1 MNGLASCFICPVTPA
16 CFWEQHFLVLRED
29 CSFVESLVGLG
40 VLPSPALFLSSYWA
54 HEWPKSGQSVGI
66 LHRIFKFGF
75 KVWEAVSFWQ
85 EKTKMQ
91 DIGTM
96 GATFPS
102 VCKNQ
107 TWENKIHTYKWEREY
122 WQGLSP
128 WPGEQGLCHRS
139 PDYYNRGEK
148 AFQEK
153 EISKLWISRSWKA
166 PGWEAV
172 ECVWGIL
179 RNFFY
184 CSARWSIDLIKRV
197 KDSRRGES

>member
-54 HEWPKSGQSVGI
+54 HEWPKSGQSAGI

-91 DIGTM
+91 DRNYGGHFSFCMQKSDLREQNPHIQVGERVLT
-96 GATFPS
+96 GFESLAWWAGFVSPES
-102 VCKNQ
+102 WLLQ
-107 TWENKIHTYKWEREY
+107 QRWES
-122 WQGLSP
+122 L
-128 WPGEQGLCHRS
+128 PGER
-139 PDYYNRGEK
+139 D
-148 AFQEK
+148 
-153 EISKLWISRSWKA
+153 I
-166 PGWEAV
+166 
-172 ECVWGIL
+172 
-179 RNFFY
+179 
-184 CSARWSIDLIKRV
+184 
-197 KDSRRGES
+197 